1 MVATWVLTTIFSAS
15 TSSRCRR
22 GPIARS
28 IAGNGHPWESGERN
42 EQFIAG
48 QGADGHGC
56 RRVADAVTAFD
67 GRPGR
72 PGLALLFS
80 VGGIGLH
87 ALYSF
92 TVAAS
97 SERIQCSVLCHLASS
112 GNDVQRSL

>member
-48 QGADGHGC
+48 QGTDGHGC

-67 GRPGR
+67 DRPRKAGAGVAFQCWGYR
-72 PGLALLFS
+72 IACAVFLSSLYRVLTLL
-80 VGGIGLH
+80 LMN
-87 ALYSF
+87 
-92 TVAAS
+92 AA
-97 SERIQCSVLCHLASS
+97 
-112 GNDVQRSL
+112 